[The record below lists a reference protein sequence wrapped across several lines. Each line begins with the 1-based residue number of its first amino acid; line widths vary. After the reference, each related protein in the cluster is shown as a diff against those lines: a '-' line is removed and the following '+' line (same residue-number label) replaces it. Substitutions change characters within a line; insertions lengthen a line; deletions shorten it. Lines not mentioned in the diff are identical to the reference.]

1 MMVLILPLIAGAVY
15 VASPGP
21 VLVST
26 VRWGVRGGM
35 RGGMSVQLGAFV
47 GDLPYVALAVAG
59 WHGIATAVPTELLAL
74 SSAAVLILFG
84 ALAIRNPVPRPV
96 AAEAAGP
103 PRGVHRLVGRGFME
117 GVVLAATNPLSIAFW
132 LSATA
137 GSAGSHL
144 GDNIVL
150 AVAAFFTG
158 NLLCAA
164 LLSAGVSFVQRHT
177 RPGFWTGMGRSCGL
191 ALIALGLVV
200 VYSNV

>member
-26 VRWGVRGGM
+26 VRWGVRDGM

-59 WHGIATAVPTELLAL
+59 WHGVAAAVPAEVLTLG
-74 SSAAVLILFG
+74 SAAVLILFG
-84 ALAIRNPVPRPV
+84 ALAIRHPAPGPDATEATPRTP
-96 AAEAAGP
+96 
-103 PRGVHRLVGRGFME
+103 GVGRLVRRGFME

-137 GSAGSHL
+137 GSAGGHL
-144 GDNIVL
+144 GENIVL

-158 NLLCAA
+158 NLLCAT
-164 LLSAGVSFVQRHT
+164 LLSAGVSFVQRQT

-191 ALIALGLVV
+191 ALIALGLGVA
-200 VYSNV
+200 YSSI